1 MPRVLLSGR
10 IDDAGMA
17 VLRAR
22 SGLVIEEMANSRPE
36 DFLARLP
43 DADALLIRLAFLP
56 GEAIVNAGR
65 LKVVSRYGV
74 GYDNVPLDALT
85 AKGVPVT
92 VVGPVHTDTVAEHA
106 FFLML
111 ALAKAAVRHDAATR
125 GGGWNIRT
133 DPQAVDLSGKTLL
146 VIGLGRIG
154 RSLARRAAAFDM
166 RVVAADPNVSPA
178 EMAAIGVAKADDWRA
193 ALSEAD
199 FVSLHAPRLPDT
211 ERMIGAAELGS
222 MKATAFVVNTARG
235 GLIDETALAAALA
248 AGTIAGAGIDV
259 FENEPPPG
267 DHPLFASERVILS
280 PHVAGLSREA
290 NARIA
295 VTAAENILAG
305 LDGRLDPALVV
316 NKSVL
321 AQ

>member
-1 MPRVLLSGR
+1 MRQRLELLAKRHSRFIAHFTAGPGVPMPRVLISGR

-22 SGLVIEEMANSRPE
+22 SDLVIEEMANSRPE

-43 DADALLIRLAFLP
+43 EADALLLRIAFLP
-56 GEAIVNAGR
+56 GEAIVNADR
-65 LKVVSRYGV
+65 LRVVSRYGV

-106 FFLML
+106 FFLLL
-111 ALAKAAVRHDAATR
+111 ALAKAGVRHDAAIR
-125 GGGWNIRT
+125 GGGWNVRVA
-133 DPQAVDLSGKTLL
+133 PQAVDIAGKTLL
-146 VIGLGRIG
+146 VIGFGRIG

-166 RVVAADPNVSPA
+166 RVVAADPNVSA
-178 EMAAIGVAKADDWRA
+178 ADMAAVGVAKADDWRA
-193 ALSEAD
+193 ALAAAD

-211 ERMIGAAELGS
+211 ERMIGTVELRS
-222 MKATAFVVNTARG
+222 MKPTAFIVNTARG

-259 FENEPPPG
+259 FETSRRHATIRSLPPI
-267 DHPLFASERVILS
+267 ASSSVRMW
-280 PHVAGLSREA
+280 
-290 NARIA
+290 
-295 VTAAENILAG
+295 
-305 LDGRLDPALVV
+305 PA
-316 NKSVL
+316 
-321 AQ
+321 

>member
-22 SGLVIEEMANSRPE
+22 PGLVIEEMANSRPE

-43 DADALLIRLAFLP
+43 EADALLIRLAFLP

-133 DPQAVDLSGKTLL
+133 DPQAVDLSGKTLF

-166 RVVAADPNVSPA
+166 RVVAADPNVSAA

-211 ERMIGAAELGS
+211 ERMIGAAELRS
-222 MKATAFVVNTARG
+222 MKPTAFVVNTARG

-248 AGTIAGAGIDV
+248 ARTIAGAGIDV
-259 FENEPPPG
+259 FENEPPPP
-267 DHPLFASERVILS
+267 DHPLFASERVIVS

>member
-1 MPRVLLSGR
+1 MPRVLISGR

-22 SGLVIEEMANSRPE
+22 PDLVIEEMANSRPE

-43 DADALLIRLAFLP
+43 EADALLLRTAFLP
-56 GEAIVNAGR
+56 GEAIVNARR

-74 GYDNVPLDALT
+74 GYDNVPVDALT
-85 AKGVPVT
+85 AIGVAVA
-92 VVGPVHTDTVAEHA
+92 VVGPIHSDTVAEHA

-111 ALAKAAVRHDAATR
+111 ALAKAALRHDAAVR
-125 GGGWNIRT
+125 AGEWNVRM
-133 DPQAVDLSGKTLL
+133 DPLAVDLAGKTLL
-146 VIGLGRIG
+146 VIGFGRIG

-166 RVVAADPNVSPA
+166 RIVAFDPNVSPA
-178 EMAAIGVAKADDWRA
+178 EMAAAGVSAAEDWRV
-193 ALSEAD
+193 ALTEAD
-199 FVSLHAPRLPDT
+199 FVSLHVPRIPAT
-211 ERMIGAAELGS
+211 ERMIGAAELRS
-222 MKATAFVVNTARG
+222 MKPTSFIVNTARG

-248 AGTIAGAGIDV
+248 AGTIAGAGLDV
-259 FENEPPPG
+259 FEDEPPRR
-267 DHPLFASERVILS
+267 DHALLGSDRVILS
-280 PHVAGLSREA
+280 PHLAGLSREA
-290 NARIA
+290 NARLA
-295 VTAAENILAG
+295 VRAAENVLAG